1 MNHLLVHPR
10 EENPPGEVHL
20 LLRQDRLLVPHVE
33 ILRERLL
40 DGLAVVALV
49 QVEARRRREGRVRAE
64 NMTRVC
70 LSFPVDLL
78 GEAINLMSSVPLRTL
93 NLDIVPW

>member
-40 DGLAVVALV
+40 DRLAVVALV

-64 NMTRVC
+64 NTRPAE
-70 LSFPVDLL
+70 LSP
-78 GEAINLMSSVPLRTL
+78 INQYVSNSDVLIPFLVGIRIGHGIT
-93 NLDIVPW
+93 VF